1 MSRVGIWFDGGGQF
15 GFGNICRSAE
25 MARELAARGHDVLSV
40 PLSGKAKSL
49 SPSRAVDRGRVDVVL
64 LDVPYSGG
72 EEVIRAH
79 ALGAKV
85 VALDYEGEEAPD
97 VVVSLQD
104 SRPMPIQTRRHVVVE
119 YAIIRTE
126 LRAAKGAVCK
136 SGDVLVVLGGGDSEG
151 LSNEIARRLHEVP
164 LCVVQGPNAGTLQA
178 GRENVRVLQNPS
190 CLPEL
195 MSGCPWA
202 VTSGGTTMLE
212 MLYFGKAIHVVPRTA
227 GETEFAQQFLK
238 KGALL
243 GVGLEALRE
252 PTADHMLSCERR
264 GPELID
270 GCGAHRIADIV
281 EEFL

>member
-1 MSRVGIWFDGGGQF
+1 MSRVGVWFDGGGQF

-25 MARELAARGHDVLSV
+25 MARELAVRGHDVLSV

-72 EEVIRAH
+72 DEVIRAH
-79 ALGAKV
+79 SLGAKV

-97 VVVSLQD
+97 AVVSLQD
-104 SRPMPIQTRRHVVVE
+104 NRHKPTQTRRHVGIE
-119 YAIIRTE
+119 YAIIRSE

-136 SGDVLVVLGGGDSEG
+136 SGDVLVILGGGDSEG
-151 LSNEIARRLHEVP
+151 LTNEIARRLHEVP
-164 LCVVQGPNAGTLQA
+164 LCVVQGPNAGTLQPE
-178 GRENVRVLQNPS
+178 RKNVRVWHNPS
-190 CLPEL
+190 RLPEL
-195 MSGCPWA
+195 MAGCPWA

-212 MLYFGKAIHVVPRTA
+212 MLYFGKAVHVVPRTA
-227 GETEFAQQFLK
+227 AETEFAQQFLK

-243 GVGLEALRE
+243 GVGLDSLRE
-252 PTADHMLSCERR
+252 PQADQLISCEMK
-264 GPELID
+264 GSELID

>member
-25 MARELAARGHDVLSV
+25 MARELAARGHDVLTV

-49 SPSRAVDRGRVDVVL
+49 SPSRAVGRGRVDVVL

-85 VALDYEGEEAPD
+85 VALDYEGGEVPD
-97 VVVSLQD
+97 AVVSLQD
-104 SRPMPIQTRRHVVVE
+104 NRPMPTQTRRHVGVE
-119 YAIIRTE
+119 YAIIRSE

-136 SGDVLVVLGGGDSEG
+136 SGDVLVILGGGESEG
-151 LSNEIARRLHEVP
+151 LSSEIVRRLHEVP
-164 LCVVQGPNAGTLQA
+164 LCVVHGPNAGTLQPE
-178 GRENVRVLQNPS
+178 RKNVRVLHNPS
-190 CLPEL
+190 RLPEL
-195 MSGCPWA
+195 MSDCPWA
-202 VTSGGTTMLE
+202 VTSGGTSMLE

-227 GETEFAQQFLK
+227 AEMEFAQSFLK

-243 GVGLEALRE
+243 GVGLDSLRE
-252 PTADHMLSCERR
+252 PAADQFISCERR